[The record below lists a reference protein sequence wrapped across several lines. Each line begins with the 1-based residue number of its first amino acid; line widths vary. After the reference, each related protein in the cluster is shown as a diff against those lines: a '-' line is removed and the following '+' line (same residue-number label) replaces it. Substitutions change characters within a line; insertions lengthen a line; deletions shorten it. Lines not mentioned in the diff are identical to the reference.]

1 MYCFHLTIS
10 VINTN
15 YHIAQLLYVC
25 FIRCYTAGVRQRQQ
39 NFEKMVSFPLPS
51 TIFFTEP

>member
-1 MYCFHLTIS
+1 MKSIS
-10 VINTN
+10 
-15 YHIAQLLYVC
+15 
-25 FIRCYTAGVRQRQQ
+25 IRTPRAIDELPYTAGVRQRQQ